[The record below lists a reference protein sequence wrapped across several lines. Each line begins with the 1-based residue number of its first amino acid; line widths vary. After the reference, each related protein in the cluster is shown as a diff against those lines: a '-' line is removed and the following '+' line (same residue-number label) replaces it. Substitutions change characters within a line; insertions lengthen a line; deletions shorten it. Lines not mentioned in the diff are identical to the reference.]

1 MGEEGIQLYLLG
13 AATRNFGRNFQLCN
27 FRLYLWVSFKGLQCK
42 SGISNVPLFFYGQ
55 KNVRF
60 SRFLS
65 FLDKINRSVRVFS
78 ELRSQ
83 RIAEASR
90 ERLYQRFHPL
100 HQIRCL

>member
-1 MGEEGIQLYLLG
+1 MCVWRREARIDHSTVKYSLSLEPL
-13 AATRNFGRNFQLCN
+13 
-27 FRLYLWVSFKGLQCK
+27 KGLQCK
-42 SGISNVPLFFYGQ
+42 SGISNVPLFFADS

-65 FLDKINRSVRVFS
+65 FLDKINQSVRVFS

-90 ERLYQRFHPL
+90 ERLSW
-100 HQIRCL
+100 I